1 MTSDITPSRTT
12 YGESVLLCV
21 LESCS
26 SSVFHIV
33 RARSWR
39 SFWPGTPWPDLVW
52 SPLPTRSVTTARA
65 QYGVLYHE
73 GNPVDLVVDWDEE
86 DRLRITVRMAASEE
100 EVRALLPG
108 IGVICPGS
116 GV

>member
-1 MTSDITPSRTT
+1 
-12 YGESVLLCV
+12 
-21 LESCS
+21 
-26 SSVFHIV
+26 
-33 RARSWR
+33 
-39 SFWPGTPWPDLVW
+39 
-52 SPLPTRSVTTARA
+52 VTTARA